1 MSKTIRPFGSWKSP
15 VTSDLVASETVTL
28 DAVRLH
34 GDAVFW
40 LERRPAEAGRSVIV
54 RLEDNQKTDII
65 PAPYN
70 ARSRVHEYGG
80 GVYCTSEQGLYFV
93 NDADQDIYRAGH
105 GASPERI
112 TRTGKELRYADLEL
126 DRGHR
131 RIFCVCE
138 DHSGTGTEPVNCL
151 VSVDLATGA
160 AVTLLQG
167 YDFYSS
173 PRVSPD
179 GTKFAWLCWNHPGMP
194 WDGTELW
201 QADIDRQG
209 RLQNPVHVCGDAGTS
224 VFQPEWSPDDVLY
237 FVTDES
243 GWWNLA
249 RLDPAGITRVTDL
262 KSEFGLP
269 QWVFGQ
275 STYAFSDSNTLHCA
289 HITDGTGRLSVLDT
303 RTLALTDVPVEYN
316 AFASVCAGARQ
327 VCCIAASETRFPE
340 VIRLDKTGPEPEV
353 LASSC
358 NIEIDQRYVSTGR
371 HCSFDT
377 RHNDK
382 VHAIYYP
389 PVNRDFD
396 APRNERPPLIVLSHG
411 GPTGAVDASLDLRK
425 QYWTSRGFA
434 MLDVNYSGSTGYGR
448 AYKERL
454 KSRWGVRDVE
464 DLCDAA
470 LHFADQGLA
479 DRSRLI
485 IKGSSAGGYS
495 VLCALSFHD
504 IFSCGASYYGIS
516 DLESLLADT
525 HKFESHYTDALVGP
539 YPETRQVYHDR
550 SPIHYVDRLSCPVI
564 FFQGVED
571 RVVPPSQAEKM
582 VSALKLKGIPVSYV
596 RFENEQHGFRQASTI
611 RTALDSELY
620 FYAVILGFDA
630 ADELTPVHIDNLDA
644 Q

>member
-1 MSKTIRPFGSWKSP
+1 MSKTIRPYGSWKSP
-15 VTSDLVASETVTL
+15 VTSGLVASETVTL
-28 DAVRLH
+28 DAVRIH
-34 GDAVFW
+34 GSAVFW

-54 RLEDNQKTDII
+54 RLDGNLKTDVI

-93 NDADQDIYRAGH
+93 NDADQDIYLAGH
-105 GASPERI
+105 GADPERI
-112 TRTGKELRYADLEL
+112 TTTGKEFRYADLEL
-126 DRGHR
+126 DHLHN
-131 RIFCVCE
+131 RIICVCE
-138 DHSGTGTEPVNCL
+138 DHSASGGEPVNSL
-151 VSVDLATGA
+151 VSVDLSAGA
-160 AVTLLQG
+160 VTTLLQG
-167 YDFYSS
+167 CDFYSN

-179 GTKFAWLCWNHPGMP
+179 GKKLAWLCWNHPDMP
-194 WDGTELW
+194 WDSTELW
-201 QADIDRQG
+201 QADIDQQDR
-209 RLQNPVHVCGDAGTS
+209 PVDPGHVCGGAGTS
-224 VFQPEWSPDDVLY
+224 VFQPEWSPDAVLY
-237 FVTDES
+237 FVSDES

-262 KSEFGLP
+262 ESEFGLP

-275 STYAFSDSNTLHCA
+275 STYAFSDSNTLYCS
-289 HITDGTGRLSVLDT
+289 HITDGAGQLSVLDT
-303 RTLALTDVPVEYN
+303 GTLELVDVPVEYN
-316 AFASVCAGARQ
+316 SFASVCASARQ

-340 VIRLDKTGPEPEV
+340 VIRLETTSPDPEV

-358 NIEIDQRYVSTGR
+358 NIEIDRLYISTGR
-371 HCSFDT
+371 HCTFDT
-377 RHNDK
+377 RHHDK

-396 APRNERPPLIVLSHG
+396 APDNERPPLIVLSHG
-411 GPTGAVDASLDLRK
+411 GPTGSADASLDLRK

-434 MLDVNYSGSTGYGR
+434 LLDVNYSGSTGYGR
-448 AYKERL
+448 AYKQRL
-454 KSRWGVRDVE
+454 ESLWGVRDVE
-464 DLCDAA
+464 DVCDAA
-470 LHFADQGLA
+470 RHFADQGLV
-479 DRSRLI
+479 DRNRLI
-485 IKGSSAGGYS
+485 IKGGSAGGYT

-525 HKFESHYTDALVGP
+525 HKFESHYTDGLVGP
-539 YPETRQVYHDR
+539 YPEKRQVYHDR

-582 VSALKLKGIPVSYV
+582 VAALKQKGIPVSYV
-596 RFENEQHGFRQASTI
+596 AFENEQHGFRQASTI
-611 RTALDSELY
+611 MTALDSELY
-620 FYAVILGFDA
+620 FYAAILGFEA
-630 ADELTPVHIDNLDA
+630 ADEPAAVPIHNLDA